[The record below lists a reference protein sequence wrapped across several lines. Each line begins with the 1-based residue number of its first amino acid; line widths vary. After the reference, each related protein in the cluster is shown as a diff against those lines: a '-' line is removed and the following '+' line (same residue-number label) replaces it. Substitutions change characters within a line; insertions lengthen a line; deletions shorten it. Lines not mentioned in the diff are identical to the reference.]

1 MYRLSSGPYYAGR
14 AYRVGNDFWENG
26 EQLMLTRM
34 RWVIVAVAASLATI
48 AAGLAPTVAQ
58 AAASGSSPN
67 PAVTHYTGTTGVA
80 RLLPRRKP
88 ALTTPLVTM
97 PRGVRRLPNAHF
109 SATEAA
115 PQAPAA
121 AAAAAAATTTS
132 SPLVNFNGVSSR
144 DSQFTNFEQMFE
156 PPDQGLCEGNGF
168 ILEPVNSAYRIY
180 STAGKSLRGAFN
192 INDLFNVGGKE
203 FTSDPRCW
211 FDRPTQTWFATILF
225 LNDTFTAGSLLIA
238 VRHGASPIGLWNE
251 YAIDTTDPTGNG
263 CPCFGD
269 QPRIG
274 IDQTNLYVTADEFS
288 IQGTA
293 FNGAEMWV
301 IDKADLVNGAATLR
315 FAHFAHLTTN
325 TVAPQPALSR
335 GNPNAE
341 YMLGALNTNGPGA
354 HHISVWAVT
363 NRNQVG
369 LGGTPTLSSVV
380 INSQRYAQPPN
391 APQKGATSLLN
402 TGDDRMQ
409 EAQFVGG
416 TVWGA
421 LTTAVRPAGGTTVRA
436 GGAWFQVKPTLG
448 AAGIT
453 GASIVRQ
460 GYIASRGQYEF
471 YPSVQ
476 PDVAGN
482 AAVVFTLSSK
492 SRFASA
498 AYSLL
503 KAGGSNFGGPI
514 VAAAGT
520 GPYDPAATRWGD
532 YSFAV
537 PNIGSDAAW
546 LSTEYIPPKSSQT
559 TNGLR
564 NWGTR
569 VFKVRLG

>member
-1 MYRLSSGPYYAGR
+1 
-14 AYRVGNDFWENG
+14 
-26 EQLMLTRM
+26 
-34 RWVIVAVAASLATI
+34 
-48 AAGLAPTVAQ
+48 
-58 AAASGSSPN
+58 
-67 PAVTHYTGTTGVA
+67 VTHYTGTTGVA
-80 RLLPRRKP
+80 RLVPRKKP
-88 ALTTPLVTM
+88 AVTTPLMTH
-97 PRGVRRLPNAHF
+97 PRGARRLPNGHF
-109 SATEAA
+109 SAAEAA
-115 PQAPAA
+115 PQAPASA
-121 AAAAAAATTTS
+121 AAAAAASTS

-144 DSQFTNFEQMFE
+144 DSQFTNFELMFE

-180 STAGKSLRGAFN
+180 NTAGKSLRGPFN

-211 FDRPTQTWFATILF
+211 FDRATQTWFAAILF
-225 LNDTFTAGSLLIA
+225 LNDTSTASSLLIA
-238 VRHGASPIGLWNE
+238 VRHSPSPIGLWNE
-251 YAIDTTDPTGNG
+251 FSIDTTNPTGNG

-274 IDQTNLYVTADEFS
+274 IDQTNFYVTADEFP
-288 IQGTA
+288 IVGPG
-293 FNGAEMWV
+293 FNGAEMWA
-301 IDKADLVNGAATLR
+301 IDKADLINGVASPR
-315 FAHFAHLTTN
+315 FAHFSGLTTT
-325 TVAPQPALSR
+325 TVAPQPALSQGR
-335 GNPNAE
+335 PNAE
-341 YMLGALNTNGPGA
+341 YMLGSLDPHGTGD
-354 HHISVWAVT
+354 HRISVWAVT

-369 LGGTPTLSSVV
+369 LGGTPTLSRIV
-380 INSQRYAQPPN
+380 INSEKYAVPPK
-391 APQKGATSLLN
+391 APQKGATSVLD

-409 EAQFVGG
+409 DTQFTGG
-416 TVWGA
+416 TVWGE
-421 LTTAVRPAGGTTVRA
+421 LTTAVKPAGDNAVRA
-436 GGAWFQVKPTLG
+436 GGAWFQVKPALG
-448 AAGIT
+448 AAGIA

-460 GYIASRGQYEF
+460 GYLATKGQYEF

-476 PDVAGN
+476 PDAAGN

-520 GPYDPAATRWGD
+520 GPYDPQATRWGD

-537 PNIGSDAAW
+537 PNTGSDAAW

-569 VFKVRLG
+569 VFEVPLG